1 MSLWTALA
9 GAAKYTAAVAAGDI
23 ADEDAQRLRI
33 ARCRTCPTARIH
45 SVPLTGAWAA
55 FCGPP
60 FVDRT
65 GEPEPSCGCLV
76 AAAPAQPT
84 DGDPATI
91 RLRVLAALQPAGK
104 ACVASEACPQGRWT
118 ASCPSANPSAPA

>member
-9 GAAKYTAAVAAGDI
+9 GAGRYAAAVASGDI
-23 ADEDAQRLRI
+23 ADAEALRLRV

-45 SVPLTGAWAA
+45 AVPLTGAWSA

-65 GEPEPSCGCLV
+65 GEEPASCGCLV
-76 AAAPAQPT
+76 AWAPAQPT
-84 DGDPATI
+84 DGDQATI

-104 ACVASEACPQGRWT
+104 LCVASERCPAGRWE
-118 ASCPSANPSAPA
+118 SCNQVPNPP